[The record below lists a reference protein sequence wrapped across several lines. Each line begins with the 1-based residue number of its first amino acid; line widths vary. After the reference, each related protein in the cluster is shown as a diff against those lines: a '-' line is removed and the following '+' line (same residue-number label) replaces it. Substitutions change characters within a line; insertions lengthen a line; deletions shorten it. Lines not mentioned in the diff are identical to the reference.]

1 MNIFAT
7 PWPHVSVI
15 SVVDILLVAV
25 IIYEL
30 LALIKG
36 TRAAY
41 MLVGVA
47 ALALAFYFSRV
58 GELTTLNWLL
68 STLLPYAVF
77 ALIVIFA
84 GEIRQA
90 LARLGRRLL
99 LSRTAAAEADAYD
112 DIVLAANLFSQNQTG
127 ALIVI
132 EREIGLRTYIE
143 SGVPLDAHLS
153 YDLLATI
160 FRPSAPLH
168 DGAVIVQKDRIAAAA
183 CFLPLSMNPV
193 LSTQLGTRHR
203 AGIGV
208 TEETDAI
215 AVIVS
220 EETGAISLAVER
232 NDRTRSDRGAIAR
245 AYWRT
250 AAPLRAAL
258 HLAHADY
265 ERRRG
270 TSRFRG
276 RRCREGVPLP
286 RARNSI
292 HSTRRR
298 ALAMKDF
305 FRRHVLHNFGIKMI
319 SLALAVGLVAGGGA
333 RSGRRKWRSR
343 CPLNSATFRRI
354 WRSVPKTFLGPRSG
368 CAVRSASCAACNQRI
383 FMLKLNL
390 AA

>member
-1 MNIFAT
+1 MRQFAT
-7 PWPHVSVI
+7 QWPHMSRTDVI
-15 SVVDILLVAV
+15 DILLVAV

-30 LALIKG
+30 LALIRG

-47 ALALAFYFSRV
+47 VLALALYFSSV
-58 GELTTLNWLL
+58 GELATLNWLL
-68 STLLPYAVF
+68 SALLPYTVF
-77 ALIVIFA
+77 ALIVIFSA
-84 GEIRQA
+84 EIRQA

-99 LSRTAAAEADAYD
+99 LSRGRAGEGDVYD

-127 ALIVI
+127 ALMVI

-143 SGVPLDAHLS
+143 SGVPLDARLS

-220 EETGAISLAVER
+220 EETGAISLAVGGKIER
-232 NDRTRSDRGAIAR
+232 DATVEQLRERLGELLRRYVPPSTFPTPITSDNEEMAGAEDGVQR
-245 AYWRT
+245 A
-250 AAPLRAAL
+250 
-258 HLAHADY
+258 
-265 ERRRG
+265 
-270 TSRFRG
+270 
-276 RRCREGVPLP
+276 PLP
-286 RARNSI
+286 RAADSRQ
-292 HSTRRR
+292 T
-298 ALAMKDF
+298 
-305 FRRHVLHNFGIKMI
+305 
-319 SLALAVGLVAGGGA
+319 A
-333 RSGRRKWRSR
+333 RDER
-343 CPLNSATFRRI
+343 
-354 WRSVPKTFLGPRSG
+354 
-368 CAVRSASCAACNQRI
+368 
-383 FMLKLNL
+383 
-390 AA
+390 